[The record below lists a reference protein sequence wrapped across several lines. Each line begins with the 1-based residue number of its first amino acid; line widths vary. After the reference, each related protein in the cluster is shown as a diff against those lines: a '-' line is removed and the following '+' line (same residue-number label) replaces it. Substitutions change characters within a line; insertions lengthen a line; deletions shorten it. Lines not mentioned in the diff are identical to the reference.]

1 MEVASVLRSMA
12 EMLEMGHSATVRL
25 TNETILIPATAD
37 VSCKYESGVETN
49 EISIRVKWGLLSSTS
64 QLIRQHSERVRDTL
78 GNVYEVFIYGEPRLD
93 GTWEG
98 WLEFAPLSPGLS
110 LLRTGR
116 ETTQPDLSA
125 LEYWAT
131 GLEPMYL
138 AGAFQRA
145 ASVPEASSPS

>member
-1 MEVASVLRSMA
+1 MEIASVLRRLA

-25 TNETILIPATAD
+25 GDETILIPANAD
-37 VSCKYESGVETN
+37 VNCRYESSAETK
-49 EISIRVKWGLLSSTS
+49 EINIRLNWAFVSSTA
-64 QLIRQHSERVRDTL
+64 QLIRLHSERVQDTL
-78 GNVYEVFIYGEPRLD
+78 GNVYEVLIYCEPRLD

-98 WLEFAPLSPGLS
+98 WLEFVPLSLGVS
-110 LLRTGR
+110 SLRTDR

-145 ASVPEASSPS
+145 KSVPESSLT